1 MTGRLA
7 LVAPYGELAEL
18 AHQVCEELGIEAS
31 VATGDLAEGV
41 RVAAG
46 LVAAGAEVVV
56 SRGGTAD
63 AIKQHLQVPVVE
75 IAVSAFDLVR
85 TIAQARNYGS
95 IIGVVGF
102 RNVIYGS
109 KSLEQVLDVT
119 IRELEI
125 NSPAEVP
132 AAIATA
138 REAGVEVIVG
148 DAVSVR
154 CSREAGLPALL
165 VTSGK
170 EALAGALREA
180 RELALIRRKE
190 RARARQFN
198 VILDFTY
205 EGIIA
210 TDQAGRIT
218 LVNPAAEKILG
229 VAAGHLLGRLAGEAL
244 PGLAL
249 KQVQDTGQSRLGE
262 MHRVGSTLVV
272 QNAVPVVADGEMVGV
287 VATFQDASYL
297 QAVETKVR
305 QELYLKGHVA
315 QFTLAD
321 IATRSPSMQRV
332 LAQARE
338 FAAAEATVL
347 ITGETGAGKEMIA
360 QGVHNASSRKGG
372 PFVAVNCAAV
382 PKSLL
387 ESELFG
393 YEEGAFSGA
402 RRGGKKGYF
411 ELAHGGTLFLDEIGE
426 LPLDLQARLLRVLQ
440 QKAVM
445 RVGGDRVIPVDV
457 RIIAATH
464 RNLEQCVAVGA
475 FRQDLYYR
483 LNVLRLNLPPL
494 RDRLEDIPLLVG
506 LLVDKICSRTG
517 RLPPVIGEEVLH
529 LFRCY
534 PWPGNV
540 RELENI
546 LERLVVLCGGRP
558 VSPDEIR
565 EMLAGVTEAGPGGVV
580 ADTLTIELAGTLAEM
595 ERAIIQHTL
604 AATAFD
610 REETCRRLGISRT
623 TLWRRL
629 KDLDVS

>member
-565 EMLAGVTEAGPGGVV
+565 EMLAGVAEAAPGGVV